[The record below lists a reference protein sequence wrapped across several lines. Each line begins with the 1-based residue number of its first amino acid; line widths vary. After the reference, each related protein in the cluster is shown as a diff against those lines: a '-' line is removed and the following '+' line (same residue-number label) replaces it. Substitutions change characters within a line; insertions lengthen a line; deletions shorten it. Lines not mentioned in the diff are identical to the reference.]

1 MKFPVLL
8 VFTENLSCKATFPD
22 HPGILVEGPDPTT
35 TMDKAAQMLI
45 KTLTNLLKCKG
56 PVQMPSPCRLGQQL
70 IAIPEDLAIRI
81 QARNTIHRAMLDK
94 YQSHNELS
102 GQD

>member
-1 MKFPVLL
+1 MKYPIQIVI
-8 VFTENLSCKATFPD
+8 TSNLSCIATFPD
-22 HPGILVEGPDPTT
+22 HPGIFVEGSDPST

-70 IAIPEDLAIRI
+70 IAIPDDLAIRI

-102 GQD
+102 GQN